1 MAGRYW
7 LKGFL
12 EKFPNL
18 KKKNA
23 KNLSIHRAKCANKV
37 LISKFFQELTQWVR
51 EWKLEYKPFHIWNV
65 DESGV
70 GDVPN
75 EQQVI
80 GITGV
85 PASQTV
91 AGEKPQ
97 NTTVVTYASAGGLC
111 MPPMIIFKAGK
122 VDSSWR
128 EAAPS
133 GYAIRSSKT
142 GYINQQL
149 FAEYGELFVRFLK
162 EKHLLG
168 NNQKVLLLLDSH
180 KSHLFNLQFMT
191 YMSSNGV
198 EVCCFPPHCTHL
210 LQPLDDV
217 PFAHFK
223 GCYQKELADWNLKHL
238 GRKMTRI
245 EFFRVFVPPYTKAMM
260 PQTIQKG
267 FSNTGIYPVNP
278 HASKLQRIGPSIVS
292 DRFSKCKKFVLVQFQ
307 LPVRSETFGARINMR
322 HADKQD
328 SYKTFNRSIF
338 FPLQV
343 MITRLLEQM
352 RQVSR
357 RVRPRSW
364 MRLQEGYLSQM
375 KLKFQPRLMLR
386 TLMTMRGKKLTR
398 KLMRKLMRKLTRRL
412 KTLSGM
418 RKQLFR
424 YL

>member
-1 MAGRYW
+1 M
-7 LKGFL
+7 LF
-12 EKFPNL
+12 
-18 KKKNA
+18 
-23 KNLSIHRAKCANKV
+23 
-37 LISKFFQELTQWVR
+37 
-51 EWKLEYKPFHIWNV
+51 
-65 DESGV
+65 
-70 GDVPN
+70 
-75 EQQVI
+75 
-80 GITGV
+80 
-85 PASQTV
+85 
-91 AGEKPQ
+91 
-97 NTTVVTYASAGGLC
+97 TTALL
-111 MPPMIIFKAGK
+111 
-122 VDSSWR
+122 
-128 EAAPS
+128 
-133 GYAIRSSKT
+133 KT

-180 KSHLFNLQFMT
+180 KSHLFKLQFMT

-198 EVCCFPPHCTHL
+198 EVCCFPPHSTHL

-245 EFFRVFVPPYTKAMM
+245 EFFRVFVPAYTKAMM

-292 DRFSKCKKFVLVQFQ
+292 DQFSKCIKFALVEFQ

-322 HADKQD
+322 HADKRD
-328 SYKTFNRSIF
+328 SYKTFNIF

-352 RQVSR
+352 RWVSR
-357 RVRPRSW
+357 YVRPRSW
-364 MRLQEGYLSQM
+364 MRLQEGYPSQM

-386 TLMTMRGKKLTR
+386 TLITMMMRGR
-398 KLMRKLMRKLTRRL
+398 KMTRKLTRRL
-412 KTLSGM
+412 KTLSGT